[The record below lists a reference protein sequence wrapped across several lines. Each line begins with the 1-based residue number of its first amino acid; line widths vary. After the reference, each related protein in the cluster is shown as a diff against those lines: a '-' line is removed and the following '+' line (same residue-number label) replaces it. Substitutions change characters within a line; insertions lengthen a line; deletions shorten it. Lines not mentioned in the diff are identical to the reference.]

1 MKKILKLG
9 ILFLAVFA
17 LAAAIFAAVTLLKD
31 DTAEEGPET
40 VFSRTELDAA
50 SVFGDYVFEEKVR
63 QAVGL
68 GKNEEIDLAG
78 LASVTELD
86 LTYTGSSTTS
96 DSCVLSLDGLKYFTG
111 LTRLVIDGNDVKN
124 LDPVS
129 YCKDLISFSAQGC
142 SLTDEKAGA
151 VRKLPGLVFL
161 NLKANSLSDLSF
173 LSYLPKL
180 RILNIG
186 QNELTDDGVF
196 AEISLPELKTLYIN
210 ASGLSSIENIA
221 RLRTLEYLDISGLS
235 LYDADIACLRNL
247 TNLTTVVCRSNTVR
261 KGTVFAEL
269 PNLRSLDLYNNEI
282 SDLSNLAGCAAL
294 EELDV
299 SANLL
304 YKLTGIE
311 NLTSLKRLTAY
322 NNHISSFGVLER
334 MEGLEYIKVDNENYC
349 KGE

>member
-17 LAAAIFAAVTLLKD
+17 LAAATFAAVTLLKD
-31 DTAEEGPET
+31 DTAEEDPET
-40 VFSRTELDAA
+40 GFSRTELDAA

-173 LSYLPKL
+173 LSYLPKYHK
-180 RILNIG
+180 
-186 QNELTDDGVF
+186 Q
-196 AEISLPELKTLYIN
+196 
-210 ASGLSSIENIA
+210 
-221 RLRTLEYLDISGLS
+221 
-235 LYDADIACLRNL
+235 
-247 TNLTTVVCRSNTVR
+247 
-261 KGTVFAEL
+261 
-269 PNLRSLDLYNNEI
+269 
-282 SDLSNLAGCAAL
+282 
-294 EELDV
+294 
-299 SANLL
+299 LL
-304 YKLTGIE
+304 QY
-311 NLTSLKRLTAY
+311 
-322 NNHISSFGVLER
+322 FP
-334 MEGLEYIKVDNENYC
+334 
-349 KGE
+349 